1 MTRSKRGLLSGATA
15 YALWGLFPLY
25 WPLLEPAGA
34 LEILACRIV
43 LSLVVVALLL
53 AVRRELRGLRTMD
66 RGTVLRLCVAG
77 VIIAVNWGAY
87 IWGVNHGHVV
97 ETSLGYFINPL
108 ISVALGVL
116 VLHERLRRLQW
127 AAVALGALAVVIL
140 SVNYGRPPWLALL
153 LAVSFGTY
161 GLIKKRTRAT
171 APEGLLVEA
180 AVLTVPALVVLGILA
195 GTGTATWVGSAATS
209 GHLLLLAAAGPA
221 TAIPLLFFAAAAT
234 RLPLS
239 TLGLLQ
245 YVAPL
250 MQFAIG
256 VLVRHEPMP
265 PALLSGFSLVWLAL
279 ALLTVD
285 ALRHRH
291 PVPSC
296 VTEPEVQDVATPTAP
311 GDREGSRMGDTVS
324 HPEPYASTSPT
335 SSR

>member
-1 MTRSKRGLLSGATA
+1 MTTARRGLLSGATA
-15 YALWGLFPLY
+15 YVLWGLFPLY

-34 LEILACRIV
+34 LEILAWRIV

-53 AVRRELRGLRTMD
+53 MVRRELGAVRRID
-66 RGTVLRLCVAG
+66 RDTVLRLCLAG

-87 IWGVNHGHVV
+87 IWGVNNGHVV

-108 ISVALGVL
+108 ITVALGVV
-116 VLHERLRRLQW
+116 VLHEKLRRMQW
-127 AAVALGALAVVIL
+127 VAVSLGAMAVVVL
-140 SVNYGRPPWLALL
+140 SVDYGRPPWLALL
-153 LAVSFGTY
+153 LAISFGTY
-161 GLIKKRTRAT
+161 GLIKKRIRAT

-180 AVLTVPALVVLGILA
+180 TVLTAPALAVLAVLAI
-195 GTGTATWVGSAATS
+195 TGGATWVGSAANP

-245 YVAPL
+245 YLAPL

-265 PALLSGFSLVWLAL
+265 PALLGGFALVWLAL
-279 ALLTVD
+279 AILTVD

-291 PVPSC
+291 RVPSC
-296 VTEPEVQDVATPTAP
+296 VTEPEVHDVAGVPVGA
-311 GDREGSRMGDTVS
+311 GAGVS
-324 HPEPYASTSPT
+324 ATGG
-335 SSR
+335 